1 LSVWSGDLGLDSG
14 IPQSVY
20 RIDTTDMTQIGLKGL
35 KPGESFAYEGGSIT
49 FEGYVQWVN
58 LNFVADPGKHLALLG
73 GIVAILGLL
82 ASLFTRRRR
91 IWIRVGDQVEVA
103 GLAKNAAPGLEV
115 EMQGFVKMLK
125 GEKEMS
131 RSWAFASN
139 YLVYSAMAVY
149 AISFLAHLIETAW
162 AVKVPAD
169 KNSTLDYKRTE
180 KVARIATALMILG
193 FLLLLAGVIARGIS
207 AGRVP
212 WGNMYEFSI
221 TGALAFSGAYLLA
234 LRKYDLRWLGLLVSV
249 SVLLTIG
256 TAITVLYVPSAPL
269 VPALKSEWL
278 VIHVSTAIISG
289 GVFLLS
295 NVIASAY
302 LYLDRMEKKGE
313 RTPWAKRLPDL
324 ETLDLLS
331 YRLVAFVFPL
341 WTFSVIAGAIWAE
354 SAWGRYWGWD
364 PKETWA
370 FITWVAYA
378 AYLHA
383 RVTIG
388 WRGRRAAWLCLFAG
402 STFLFNYVYVNI
414 WGTGK
419 HTYSGL

>member
-1 LSVWSGDLGLDSG
+1 
-14 IPQSVY
+14 
-20 RIDTTDMTQIGLKGL
+20 
-35 KPGESFAYEGGSIT
+35 
-49 FEGYVQWVN
+49 
-58 LNFVADPGKHLALLG
+58 
-73 GIVAILGLL
+73 
-82 ASLFTRRRR
+82 
-91 IWIRVGDQVEVA
+91 
-103 GLAKNAAPGLEV
+103 
-115 EMQGFVKMLK
+115 
-125 GEKEMS
+125 MS

-149 AISFLAHLIETAW
+149 AFSFLAHLVETAW
-162 AVKVPAD
+162 AVKVPTD
-169 KNSTLDYKRTE
+169 KNAVLDYKRTE

-193 FLLLLAGVIARGIS
+193 FVLLFAGVIARGIS

-221 TGALAFSGAYLLA
+221 TGALAFSGAYLVA
-234 LRKYDLRWLGLLVSV
+234 LRKYDLRWLGLLISF
-249 SVLLTIG
+249 SVLLTLG

-313 RTPWAKRLPDL
+313 RAPWAKRLPDL

-341 WTFSVIAGAIWAE
+341 WTFSVISGAIWAE

-402 STFLFNYVYVNI
+402 STFLFNYVYINI

-419 HTYSGL
+419 HTYSGLQSFLKKSGSSSGGTMRRLGPLPLFGLFLPATR

>member
-1 LSVWSGDLGLDSG
+1 
-14 IPQSVY
+14 
-20 RIDTTDMTQIGLKGL
+20 
-35 KPGESFAYEGGSIT
+35 
-49 FEGYVQWVN
+49 
-58 LNFVADPGKHLALLG
+58 
-73 GIVAILGLL
+73 
-82 ASLFTRRRR
+82 
-91 IWIRVGDQVEVA
+91 
-103 GLAKNAAPGLEV
+103 
-115 EMQGFVKMLK
+115 
-125 GEKEMS
+125 MS
-131 RSWAFASN
+131 RSWAYASN

-149 AISFLAHLIETAW
+149 AISFIAHAIETAW
-162 AVKVPAD
+162 AVKVPTD
-169 KNSTLDYKRTE
+169 KNTTLDYKSTE
-180 KVARIATALMILG
+180 KVARIATAMMILG
-193 FLLLLAGVIARGIS
+193 FILLFAGVIARGIS

-221 TGALAFSGAYLLA
+221 TGALAFSGAYLVA
-234 LRKYDLRWLGLLVSV
+234 LRKYDLRWLGLLVSL

-278 VIHVSTAIISG
+278 VIHVSAAIISG

-295 NVIASAY
+295 NVIAAAY
-302 LYLDRMEKKGE
+302 LYLDRVEEKGE
-313 RTPWAKRLPDL
+313 RPQWAKRLPDL
-324 ETLDLLS
+324 GTLDQLS

-402 STFLFNYVYVNI
+402 STFLFNYIYVNI